1 MDDIAVVIADNQPI
15 SISGI
20 RSAVAGQEDI
30 RILAECQNSEHLL
43 RAVRHHSPDVVLVSE
58 EILRNE
64 DEELETLER
73 LVTAGEETRVIVV
86 TSEKNTEFLESAL
99 RCGAKGVFQRE
110 WPLQQI
116 PMAIRKVTNGGVWL
130 EHGAAERVLERTLM
144 RRKAPGSDE
153 LRIASLTPRELEV
166 VGLVCE
172 GLRNKE
178 ITDRLH
184 ISLATV
190 SHHLT
195 AIFRKLEVNDRTSL
209 VIYAARHRMV
219 TF

>member
-20 RSAVAGQEDI
+20 RSAVADQDDI
-30 RILAECQNSEHLL
+30 RILAECQSSDHLL
-43 RAVRHHSPDVVLVSE
+43 NAVRSHCPDVVLVSE

-64 DEELETLER
+64 NEQLGTLER
-73 LVTAGEETRVIVV
+73 LVSEVDETRVIVI
-86 TSEKNTEFLESAL
+86 TSEKAPEFLESAL
-99 RCGAKGVFQRE
+99 RYGAKGVFQRE
-110 WPLQQI
+110 WPIQQI

-130 EHGAAERVLERTLM
+130 EQGAAERVLEQTLM
-144 RRKAPGSDE
+144 RRKAPDTDE
-153 LRIASLTPRELEV
+153 LRIASLTPREREV
-166 VGLVCE
+166 IGLICE

-178 ITDRLH
+178 ITNRLH

-195 AIFRKLEVNDRTSL
+195 SIYRKLEVSDRTSL
-209 VIYAARHRMV
+209 VVYAAKRHLV